1 MCPRSVIN
9 LHRAERSEG
18 IVKEVLAPG
27 ATRKTRGAAQAEIDQ
42 REIAARKRAR
52 RAWRG
57 RQVLRPPTNGSGV
70 DDAWKFVASRGD
82 NPHGGS
88 CVCAKLSRPTAE
100 GPDAAAERQGQRP
113 ARKASGP
120 GRRRS
125 TVALGWPERRGDEE
139 MPVSYSADRH
149 GPKARPRQGY
159 SPEGQRQAKRRL
171 CS

>member
-1 MCPRSVIN
+1 VCPRSDIN

-88 CVCAKLSRPTAE
+88 CVCRAEPTDVRLAGPRDPIDRCGTRP
-100 GPDAAAERQGQRP
+100 RP
-113 ARKASGP
+113 ARLKRVARAAGP
-120 GRRRS
+120 
-125 TVALGWPERRGDEE
+125 
-139 MPVSYSADRH
+139 
-149 GPKARPRQGY
+149 
-159 SPEGQRQAKRRL
+159 RRL
-171 CS
+171 DWDGRTTRGAAWCN